1 MPRTSK
7 GLKTKN
13 TDSPE
18 ETIELE
24 TTTNYIAKEYSS
36 KKQMTKWY
44 VLIAVILLIVGLG
57 YKNKNLFLAGM
68 VGKTPI
74 FKWQLDQAL
83 EKKYGKQEFDAMVI
97 DALVQ
102 KEAASK
108 KISITQKELTDKE
121 DSIKKQLPAN
131 TTLEDF
137 LKTQGMTKEDFN
149 TAIKNQLLVE
159 KLLSNDIKVT
169 DAEIEDFITKNKESF
184 SSSDSAAIK
193 QQATDY
199 LQQQKLSQKFQDWLT
214 EVKKQITVQSYL

>member
-7 GLKTKN
+7 SLKTKKEESN
-13 TDSPE
+13 T
-18 ETIELE
+18 ETSDLE
-24 TTTNYIAKEYSS
+24 FSSNNVTTESTP
-36 KKQMTKWY
+36 KKPMTKWY
-44 VLIAVILLIVGLG
+44 VLIAILLLIGGLL

-83 EKKYGKQEFDAMVI
+83 EKKYGKQEFETMVI

-102 KEAASK
+102 KEAANK
-108 KISITQKELTDKE
+108 KISISDKDVTNKE
-121 DSIKKQLPAN
+121 DSLKKQLPAN
-131 TTLEDF
+131 TTLDDF

-149 TAIKNQLLVE
+149 TAIRNQLLVE

-169 DAEIEDFITKNKESF
+169 EQEIEDFITKNKESF
-184 SSSDSAAIK
+184 TSSDSAAIK
-193 QQATDY
+193 QQATEY

-214 EVKKQITVQSYL
+214 NVKKEIVVQNYL